1 MNPAAGPAGR
11 MNAISEQGLCIG
23 CGICQSIAGKDRI
36 VMAKVASGD
45 LRPVVVGELDD
56 ATVDHV
62 YDVCPGTS
70 ARGMAPERIASDTE
84 VDKVWGPWRRM
95 VEAWAGDP
103 AVRFEGSTGGVLTA
117 LAQYVLRSKRVAFIL
132 HTRTSDT
139 DPGFGQQHYSYTEA
153 DVLAAAGSRYGPTAT
168 LVDLEDALA
177 RHEPF
182 AFIGKPCDLT
192 ALGNQARHDP
202 RIDTLIKYRLAMVC
216 GGFMPP
222 AAQDRM
228 LEGYGIA
235 PDRITA
241 LRYRGRGCPG
251 PTTITTTDRV
261 HTLHYLDFW
270 GEDSSQWSLPFRCK
284 ICPDGIGEQADIAA
298 SDNWPGGAPD
308 RVESETDPGTN
319 IAVVRTRAGEE
330 LLAAAVADG
339 ALVLGREETPET
351 LSGYQPHQVRKK
363 YSAWPR
369 LEGLGDEGFIR
380 PRYEGLR
387 LAELAAERPES
398 DNGAQRQGTRRRVR
412 DGKVGEP
419 TPRLEVD
426 RRQS

>member
-1 MNPAAGPAGR
+1 MTPAAR
-11 MNAISEQGLCIG
+11 FNAISEQGLCIG
-23 CGICQSIAGKDRI
+23 CGLCESVAGKDR
-36 VMAKVASGD
+36 VRMAKVASGD
-45 LRPVVVGELDD
+45 LRPVVVGDLDD

-62 YDVCPGTS
+62 YDVCPGTR
-70 ARGMAPERIASDTE
+70 AHGMAAHRIDADTKI
-84 VDKVWGPWRRM
+84 DGVWGPWRRM

-117 LAQYVLRSKRVAFIL
+117 LAQYLLKSGRVAFVL

-139 DPGFGQQHYSYTEA
+139 EPGFGQQHYSYTEA
-153 DVLAAAGSRYGPTAT
+153 DALAAAGSRYGPTAT
-168 LVDLEDALA
+168 LVDLEAALS
-177 RHEPF
+177 RGEPF

-202 RIDTLIKYRLAMVC
+202 RIDALIRYRLAMVC

-222 AAQDRM
+222 AAQNAL
-228 LEGYGIA
+228 LEGFGIE
-235 PDRITA
+235 PETITA

-251 PTTITTTDRV
+251 PTTITTPDGVRE
-261 HTLHYLDFW
+261 LHYLDFW

-284 ICPDGIGEQADIAA
+284 ICPDGIGEHADIAA

-308 RVESETDPGTN
+308 RAESETDPGTN
-319 IAVVRTRAGEE
+319 IAVVRTKAGED

-339 ALVLGREETPET
+339 ALVLGRDETPET

-363 YSAWPR
+363 QAVAPR
-369 LEGLGDEGFIR
+369 LRGLGDEGRIV

-387 LAELAAERPES
+387 LNELASALP
-398 DNGAQRQGTRRRVR
+398 DTVADTQRQGTRQRVR
-412 DGKVGEP
+412 DGKAGEP

>member
-1 MNPAAGPAGR
+1 MTPAER
-11 MNAISEQGLCIG
+11 MNAIAEQGLCIG
-23 CGICQSIAGKDRI
+23 CGICESIAGKDRI
-36 VMAKVASGD
+36 LMARVASGD
-45 LRPVVVGELDD
+45 LRPVVVGDLDD
-56 ATVDHV
+56 AVVDHV
-62 YDVCPGTS
+62 YDVCPGTC
-70 ARGMAPERIASDTE
+70 AQAMAPERVAEDTKIDE
-84 VDKVWGPWRRM
+84 VWGPWRRM

-103 AVRFEGSTGGVLTA
+103 AVRFEASTGGVLTA
-117 LAQYVLRSKRVAFIL
+117 LAQYLLKSGRVSFVL

-139 DPGFGQQHYSYTEA
+139 DPGFGQQHYSYSDA

-168 LVDLEDALA
+168 LVDLEAALS
-177 RHEPF
+177 RGEPF

-202 RIDTLIKYRLAMVC
+202 RIDVLVKYRLAMVC

-222 AAQDRM
+222 AAQDAM
-228 LEGYGIA
+228 IAGYGID
-235 PDRITA
+235 PDAITA

-251 PTTITTTDRV
+251 PTTITTSDAV
-261 HTLHYLDFW
+261 HELHYLDFW

-308 RVESETDPGTN
+308 REESKTDPGTN
-319 IAVVRTRAGEE
+319 IAIVRTTAGEE

-339 ALVLGREETPET
+339 ALVLGRDETPET
-351 LSGYQPHQVRKK
+351 LGGYQPHQVRKK
-363 YSAWPR
+363 HAVWPR
-369 LEGLGDEGFIR
+369 LEGLADEGRIM

-387 LAELAAERPES
+387 LQDLAAELPDEVFA
-398 DNGAQRQGTRRRVR
+398 AQRAGTRQRVR
-412 DGKVGEP
+412 DGKVCEP

-426 RRQS
+426 A